1 MRHGQLTISL
11 LVPGQRETQV
21 VVYRAGL
28 DIGQWEDIAYT
39 LPALTY
45 YRVQLD
51 AQPTPSA
58 LFSFVALDDVSV
70 GLCSIASEGCR
81 FRLF

>member
-1 MRHGQLTISL
+1 MISL
-11 LVPGQRETQV
+11 LVPGQQETQV
-21 VVYRAGL
+21 VVHRAGL

-39 LPALTY
+39 LPPLTY
-45 YRVQLD
+45 YRVQLE

-70 GLCSIASEGCR
+70 GLCSSAGEGFR
-81 FRLF
+81 FTIVLILA